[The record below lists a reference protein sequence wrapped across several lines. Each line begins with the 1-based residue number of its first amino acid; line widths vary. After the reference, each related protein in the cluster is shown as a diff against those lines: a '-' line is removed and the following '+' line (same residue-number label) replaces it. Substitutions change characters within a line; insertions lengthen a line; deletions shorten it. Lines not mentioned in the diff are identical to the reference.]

1 VLVRPRD
8 RLLSLT
14 TLLFAD
20 EVRPTDE
27 IAPGGRKP
35 AKKKVDQAV
44 AVIEALATDWDPE
57 RYTDCYRQRLERI
70 VKDKKKGKTIKAPD
84 EPKQPKPPPD
94 LMEAL
99 EATLAKAR

>member
-1 VLVRPRD
+1 
-8 RLLSLT
+8 
-14 TLLFAD
+14 
-20 EVRPTDE
+20 
-27 IAPGGRKP
+27 
-35 AKKKVDQAV
+35 V
-44 AVIEALATDWDPE
+44 AVIEALATEWDPE

-70 VKDKKKGKTIKAPD
+70 VKDKRKGKTIKAPE